1 VVGLAVVVLV
11 VAEAVLLVL
20 DGRRRAR
27 RVGRAVE
34 DAAVVAVAS
43 VVPIARPTPADM
55 YSRAR
60 AEARDL
66 PLADV
71 VAEARHLTGQH
82 DRCGLTAA
90 RQARLAAL
98 RDDARARGV
107 VLPALGLPGG
117 GGAA

>member
-20 DGRRRAR
+20 DGRRRDR
-27 RVGRAVE
+27 RVRAVE

-43 VVPIARPTPADM
+43 VVPIARPAPADM

-82 DRCGLTAA
+82 DRCGLTMA